1 MEMLRRLLVVFAPE
15 SELVLEEEFPVEVED
30 ELANGAKSCWREA

>member
-15 SELVLEEEFPVEVED
+15 SELVLEEELPA
-30 ELANGAKSCWREA
+30 ELEEELVSGAKSCWSEA

>member
-15 SELVLEEEFPVEVED
+15 SELVLEEELPD
-30 ELANGAKSCWREA
+30 ELVSGAKSCWRKA